1 MKAKIYILLLCIA
14 GVSLA
19 GCNDDFMQKFPETS
33 ISHENFFNTVNDL
46 DTYVNKLYDQ
56 VGYSY
61 DDVFSDNISVYTGG
75 SQLDELLRGNVDENN
90 VGGWTKDNWGNL
102 RNINFMLVNTGKVK
116 GSEEDINHYVGIA
129 RLLRARFYYGM
140 VKKYGDM
147 PWYSKPLE
155 TSDIDLLMKTQDPRA
170 LVVDSIMADL
180 EFAAKYIKPIS
191 SRTRFNKYAALQE
204 LARIALY
211 EGTYRK
217 YHAELSAVS
226 TADTYFNRA
235 VTAAQSIMES
245 DQFEITGSG
254 AAGYRALFCS
264 GDLSKNKEMIMYRDF
279 DKALGVTNNSHAVYD
294 WQWSLSKSLADSYL
308 TLDGKPATADPAYA
322 TKGYVDMFTN
332 RDPRMGETIIAPD
345 TKLLGS
351 SIPSIG
357 KVTYGSL
364 SQFKFY
370 PSQELYGGWDLD
382 LNDIPLY
389 RYAETLLI
397 YAEAK
402 AELGTITQSDL
413 DKTINLIRNRVGMP
427 YLLISTTIDPVLEA
441 AYPNVTG
448 ATKAL
453 ILEVRRERRI
463 ELACEGF
470 RWDDIKRWAVGE
482 LMTKPF
488 EGAYVSKLGAHDM
501 TGDGIPDIAILRSP
515 NDLEPL
521 AGLSDEI
528 KGKLVYYYLFSKDGK
543 QETFYLSQGD
553 KGNIRFTKDLDN
565 PRTFASPKY
574 YYFPLP
580 FDQLRDNPNLKQPVG
595 WAK

>member
-1 MKAKIYILLLCIA
+1 MKAKKHILLLCIA

-33 ISHENFFNTVNDL
+33 ISHENFFNTINDL

-90 VGGWTKDNWGNL
+90 VGGWSKSTWGNL
-102 RNINFMLVNTGKVK
+102 RSINFMLVNTGKVV
-116 GSEEDINHYVGIA
+116 GSAEEVNHYVGIA
-129 RLLRARFYYGM
+129 RLIRAKFYYGM
-140 VKKYGDM
+140 VKKYGDV
-147 PWYSKPLE
+147 PWYSRPLE

-180 EFAAKYIKPIS
+180 EFAAKYIKPIA

-204 LARIALY
+204 LARVALS

-217 YHAELSAVS
+217 YHSELSAQS
-226 TADTYFNRA
+226 SANAYFERA
-235 VTAAQSIMES
+235 VTASQAIMES
-245 DQFEITGSG
+245 GQFEITGNG

-279 DKALGVTNNSHAVYD
+279 DKELGVTNNSHAVYD

-308 TLDGKPATADPAYA
+308 TLEGKPATADPAYA
-322 TKGYVDMFTN
+322 TKGYVDMFVN
-332 RDPRMGETIIAPD
+332 RDPRMGETIIAPN

-370 PSQELYGGWDLD
+370 PTKELYGGWNLD
-382 LNDIPLY
+382 LNDIPMY
-389 RYAETLLI
+389 RYAETLLN

-413 DKTINLIRNRVGMP
+413 DKTINIIRARVNMP
-427 YLLISTTIDPVLEA
+427 RLTTDVNIDPVLEA
-441 AYPNVTG
+441 TYPNVSG
-448 ATKAL
+448 KNKAL
-453 ILEVRRERRI
+453 LLEVRRERRV

-470 RWDDIKRWAVGE
+470 RWDDIKRWGVGE
-482 LMTKPF
+482 LMAKPF

-501 TGDGIPDIAILRSP
+501 TGDGIPDIAILHSP
-515 NDLEPL
+515 NELGPL
-521 AGLSDEI
+521 DGLSDEI

-543 QETFYLSQGD
+543 QETFYLSEGD

-565 PRTFASPKY
+565 PRSFINPKY

-580 FDQLRDNPNLKQPVG
+580 FDQLRDNPNLKQPIG
-595 WAK
+595 WRK